1 MSKKALTFFRK
12 KEAVRSFLKKDAGQ
26 RILSIAYSVG
36 HATDCVRTDVARSLW
51 GRDAIQ

>member
-1 MSKKALTFFRK
+1 MKIVSEDQFSGKTYFYT
-12 KEAVRSFLKKDAGQ
+12 
-26 RILSIAYSVG
+26 IAYSVG